1 MRTLYQ
7 NGLDFLDYYEEP
19 SDKEITI
26 DELKKLIA
34 NAVEN
39 NEIQQSIDCWILE
52 KNQYPSGVFRIWG
65 RATLTTGIGN
75 VKIDVDHWFNFFED
89 DPAGSMDHG
98 EIIDSYNINVIDVTN
113 RGRIVERLQSLR
125 ELPTIIKD
133 IDKNQIIEG
142 LVKKGIIPLISN
154 T

>member
-1 MRTLYQ
+1 MRGNCPEVMIINLNIQ
-7 NGLDFLDYYEEP
+7 Q
-19 SDKEITI
+19 ITI
-26 DELKKLIA
+26 DELKKLISD
-34 NAVEN
+34 AVEN
-39 NEIQQSIDCWILE
+39 NEILQSIDCRILE

-65 RATLTTGIGN
+65 RAKLTTKIGN
-75 VKIDVDHWFNFFED
+75 VKLEVSHCFNFFED

-98 EIIDSYNINVIDVTN
+98 EIMDSCYINIIDVAGITE
-113 RGRIVERLQSLR
+113 RERLLK

-154 T
+154 S